1 MDRRRARTF
10 LRNLAAIAVVA
21 TCETSSAAAEPARL
35 LPEGTFLA
43 DDGPRPFLETHH
55 DGRRPNSDDPRYG
68 RAALETVAILA
79 AGEAYYWSHPA
90 INWGDWDFPS
100 GKTRLDFFIP
110 TFDNNLHVTNDI
122 LHPIGAGSIYYWFA
136 RANGLRPAEALAY
149 VFTASAVFELF
160 GEWFEKA
167 SINDMIVTPL
177 GGWAAGELWAH
188 LGDYL
193 GSAQKPRLGQ
203 DIATWTLG
211 LPTRIHRPKG
221 YRGPERPMPADHLGF
236 STFYWHR
243 FQLGL
248 GSASLSNDIE
258 RSDALFD
265 FNLGAEI
272 VAIPGHLRPGT
283 FVLPFS
289 DGEFTEG
296 RFRMSLG
303 GNGQQTWDLNFE
315 ATMLGRYSQEIGL
328 DRKGSAWMIG
338 LSNAYDFAE
347 RNRLGRYDGYAL
359 VHVLGPLFRTWIV
372 DGDLI
377 VRFDAAVHPDFAVIQ
392 ALTWPEWRVV
402 YGDAGTRS
410 TLTEHGYN
418 FHLGVATHARATV
431 EYRGLDAGL
440 RVLYGRYGS
449 IDRWDRFQSDVT
461 KNAHDT
467 EQIGELYAWLG
478 YTIPDTVVHFTLYG
492 EHAGRTSTMTPMELT
507 RWDRR
512 VGGWVGLQF

>member
-1 MDRRRARTF
+1 MRSISRT
-10 LRNLAAIAVVA
+10 LGALAAAVVVTA
-21 TCETSSAAAEPARL
+21 AGAGDAAERL

-43 DDGPRPFLETHH
+43 GDGPRPFRETHH
-55 DGRRPNSDDPRYG
+55 DGRRPLLDDPHYG
-68 RAALETVAILA
+68 RALLETMAIFA

-100 GKTRLDFFIP
+100 GKTRLDFFVP

-122 LHPIGAGSIYYWFA
+122 LHPIGAGSTYYWFA
-136 RANGLRPAEALAY
+136 RANGLRPLEALGY

-177 GGWAAGELWAH
+177 GGWAAGELWTH

-193 GSAQKPRLGQ
+193 GSARRPRLGN

-211 LPTRIHRPKG
+211 LPTRLHRPKG
-221 YRGPERPMPADHLGF
+221 YAGPARPMPEDRLGF
-236 STFYWHR
+236 SSFYWHR
-243 FQLGL
+243 FSVLA
-248 GSASLSNDIE
+248 GSSSASNDIE
-258 RSDALFD
+258 RSEALFD
-265 FNLGAEI
+265 FALGAEI
-272 VAIPGHLRPGT
+272 VAIPGFLQPGS

-289 DGEFTEG
+289 DGELTEG

-315 ATMLGRYSQEIGL
+315 AIIWGRYAQRIDL
-328 DRKGSAWMIG
+328 DRKGTAWMIG

-359 VHVLGPLFRTWIV
+359 VHVLGPVLRYYLV
-372 DGDLI
+372 DGDLTA
-377 VRFDAAVHPDFAVIQ
+377 RFDAAIHPDFAVIQ
-392 ALTWPEWRVV
+392 ALTWPDWRVV
-402 YGDAGTRS
+402 YGDGGTRS

-418 FHLGVATHARATV
+418 FHLGVAARARASV
-431 EYRGLDAGL
+431 DYRGFEAGARML
-440 RVLYGRYGS
+440 LGSYGS

-461 KNAHDT
+461 KNVHDT
-467 EQIGELYAWLG
+467 EQIAEVGGWLG
-478 YTIPDTVVHFTLYG
+478 YTIPDTALHFRLYA
-492 EHAGRTSTMTPMELT
+492 EHQGRSSSMSPLELG

-512 VGGWVGLQF
+512 VGGLLGLQF